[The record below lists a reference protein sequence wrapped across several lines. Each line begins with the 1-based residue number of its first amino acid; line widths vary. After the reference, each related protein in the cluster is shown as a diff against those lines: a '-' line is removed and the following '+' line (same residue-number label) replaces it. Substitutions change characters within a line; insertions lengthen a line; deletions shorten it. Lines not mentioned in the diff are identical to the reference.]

1 MITQYIYD
9 LLLDNDYVVVPGLGG
24 FVCQY
29 QSSILDRQ
37 RAQIQPPARII
48 AFNKALQQNDG
59 LLVQHIVLKDQLNY
73 KDAEDKVRQY
83 VAKCNQ
89 QLHQI
94 GSIQFPRIGRLY
106 MDDLKN
112 IQFTPTSELLPFDD
126 TFGFDSISIQ
136 AISRTVEEK
145 TEAIE
150 GIADTPVVP
159 MIPSQ
164 KRWPYWVAASFAG
177 LLLMGSVWM
186 NLGQPTFQNVL
197 TAGVFSGDIVKI
209 SNHQNQISINNQQ
222 IQSEFLTD
230 LVIKNTT
237 TKTEIKPQELIAESI
252 EESTNI
258 SALPTFKVVVGAF
271 KGNARASNFK
281 DELETKGYQIDLVS
295 TPHNSFIKVVVNYSA
310 IDESTALKKVRTTIE
325 KEAWIL
331 N

>member
-37 RAQIQPPARII
+37 RAQIQPPARTI

-83 VAKCNQ
+83 VAQCNQ

-94 GSIQFPRIGRLY
+94 GSIQFPKIGRLY
-106 MDDLKN
+106 MDELKN
-112 IQFTPTSELLPFDD
+112 IQFTPTFELLPFDD
-126 TFGFDSISIQ
+126 TFGFNPIHLQ
-136 AISRTVEEK
+136 AISRSDEEK
-145 TEAIE
+145 TEVLE
-150 GIADTPVVP
+150 GIIEVPV
-159 MIPSQ
+159 ISIDRQQ
-164 KRWPYWVAASFAG
+164 KRWPYWIAASFAG

-186 NLGQPTFQNVL
+186 NLGQPTFQNVM
-197 TAGVFSGDIVKI
+197 TAGVFSGNMVNI
-209 SNHQNQISINNQQ
+209 SNQQNQIPINNQQ

-230 LVIKNTT
+230 IVIKKAEANLT
-237 TKTEIKPQELIAESI
+237 QEAIAPI
-252 EESTNI
+252 EEIAVANTET
-258 SALPTFKVVVGAF
+258 TFKVVVGAF
-271 KGNARASNFK
+271 KGDKKAAEYK
-281 DELETKGYQIDLVS
+281 EALEAKGYQIDLVT
-295 TPHNSFIKVVVNYSA
+295 TPHNSFIKVVLNYSA
-310 IDESTALKKVRTTIE
+310 EDELTALREVRSTIE
-325 KEAWIL
+325 KEAWLL

>member
-37 RAQIQPPARII
+37 RAQIQAPARTI

-83 VAKCNQ
+83 VAQCNQ

-94 GSIQFPRIGRLY
+94 GSIQFPKIGRLY
-106 MDDLKN
+106 MDELKN
-112 IQFTPTSELLPFDD
+112 IQFTPTFELLPFDD
-126 TFGFDSISIQ
+126 TFGFNPIHLQ

-145 TEAIE
+145 TEVLE
-150 GIADTPVVP
+150 GILETPV
-159 MIPSQ
+159 IEIDRKQ
-164 KRWPYWVAASFAG
+164 KRWPYWIAASFAG

-186 NLGQPTFQNVL
+186 NLGQPTFQNVM
-197 TAGVFSGDIVKI
+197 TAGVLSGNIVNI
-209 SNHQNQISINNQQ
+209 SNQQNQIPINNQQ
-222 IQSEFLTD
+222 IKAEFLSD
-230 LVIKNTT
+230 YVIKKAEANLAKEVVVPIEDIAVVNTDV
-237 TKTEIKPQELIAESI
+237 I
-252 EESTNI
+252 
-258 SALPTFKVVVGAF
+258 FKIVVGAF
-271 KGNARASNFK
+271 KGNKKANQFK
-281 DELETKGYQIDLVS
+281 EELEAKGYQIELVNNS
-295 TPHNSFIKVVVNYSA
+295 HNNFIKVVVNYTA
-310 IDESTALKKVRTTIE
+310 VDEPTALGEIRNSIE
-325 KEAWIL
+325 KEAWLL

>member
-37 RAQIQPPARII
+37 RAHIQPPARTI

-59 LLVQHIVLKDQLNY
+59 LLVQHLVLRDQLNY

-83 VAKCNQ
+83 VAQCNQ

-94 GSIQFPRIGRLY
+94 GSIQFPKIGRLY
-106 MDDLKN
+106 MDELKN
-112 IQFTPTSELLPFDD
+112 IQFTPTYELLPFDD
-126 TFGFDSISIQ
+126 TFGFNPVRLQ
-136 AISRTVEEK
+136 AISRAEEEETDIVE
-145 TEAIE
+145 INP
-150 GIADTPVVP
+150 TPV
-159 MIPSQ
+159 ITIQRQ
-164 KRWPYWVAASFAG
+164 KRWPYWMAASFAG

-197 TAGVFSGDIVKI
+197 TAGVFSGNIVNI
-209 SNHQNQISINNQQ
+209 TNQQNQIPINNQQ

-230 LVIKNTT
+230 LVIKN
-237 TKTEIKPQELIAESI
+237 AEANLAKEPVATI
-252 EESTNI
+252 EEIEEVN
-258 SALPTFKVVVGAF
+258 AEPTFQVVVGAF
-271 KGNARASNFK
+271 KGNKKATQFK
-281 DELETKGYQIDLVS
+281 EALEAKGYQIDLVT
-295 TPHNSFIKVVVNYSA
+295 TPNNSFIKVVVNYTA
-310 IDESTALKKVRTTIE
+310 IDEAAALGHIRSSIE
-325 KEAWIL
+325 KEAWLL